1 MTVEVLTA
9 VAGPAETGLVAGLAR
24 TGEVTV
30 VRRCADLAEVVAAAE
45 AGLARA
51 AVLSGDLPRL
61 DLDSVSR
68 LLGCGVAVVGL
79 AAPADPDAP
88 VRLRRIGVQRVVL
101 ADAPPADVA
110 DAVVA
115 AVAALPYDAAA
126 LAVRGRADAASDAAS
141 DAAAPGGPGPA
152 TRPPGTAAPSDDV
165 PSHPEPP
172 RPAPGDP
179 PSGLPDRFSDIADA
193 LAPLP
198 RPAVPVVPAPQ
209 PHPSSR
215 GRVVAVWGP
224 TGAPGRTA
232 VAVTLAAH
240 VAASGV
246 PVLLAD
252 ADTYGPSIAQVL
264 GLLDES
270 AGLAA
275 AVRTASQGALDPARL
290 AALAPLPCPDLR
302 VLTGLARTA
311 RWPELRPAGLDAV
324 WETCRSVAELTVV
337 DCGFGLESDEE
348 LTFDT
353 AAPRRNGAT
362 LSALAAADLVVA
374 VGSADPVGI
383 QRLVRGLADL
393 ADVLGPGAPPPV
405 VVVNRVRAAAV
416 GPKPEQQ
423 VRDAL
428 ARYAGVRDVLLVP
441 DDRAAFDAA
450 MLAGRTLVETAP
462 ASPARHA
469 LAALAERVG
478 VRTPSMSA

>member
-9 VAGPAETGLVAGLAR
+9 VAGPAEAGLVAGLAR

-51 AVLSGDLPRL
+51 AVLSGELPRL
-61 DLDSVSR
+61 DLDAVLR

-79 AAPADPDAP
+79 ADPADPDVA
-88 VRLRRIGVQRVVL
+88 VRLRRIGVQRVVG
-101 ADAPPADVA
+101 ADAPADDVA
-110 DAVVA
+110 AAVVA
-115 AVAALPYDAAA
+115 ALAALPYDAAA
-126 LAVRGRADAASDAAS
+126 LALRGRAAGAVPAPDDRAPARAGRSGPPPAQVPDGEPGQLPATG
-141 DAAAPGGPGPA
+141 AAPGSVRPGA
-152 TRPPGTAAPSDDV
+152 LDGFA
-165 PSHPEPP
+165 
-172 RPAPGDP
+172 
-179 PSGLPDRFSDIADA
+179 DIADA

-198 RPAVPVVPAPQ
+198 RPAVPGPPVPSA

-224 TGAPGRTA
+224 TGAPGRTT

-240 VAASGV
+240 LAASGV
-246 PVLLAD
+246 PTLLAD

-275 AVRTASQGALDPARL
+275 AVRTATQGGLDPARL

-311 RWPELRPAGLDAV
+311 RWPELRPAGLDVV
-324 WETCRSVAELTVV
+324 WRTCRSVAEWTVV
-337 DCGFGLESDEE
+337 DCGFALEADEE

-362 LSALAAADLVVA
+362 LSALAAADVVVA

-393 ADVLGPGAPPPV
+393 ADAAGPGAPPPV
-405 VVVNRVRAAAV
+405 VVVNRVRASAV

-428 ARYAGVRDVLLVP
+428 ARYAGVRDVHLVP
-441 DDRAAFDAA
+441 DDRPALDAA

-462 ASPARHA
+462 ASPARLA
-469 LAALAERVG
+469 LAALAERLG
-478 VRTPSMSA
+478 ARTPSMSG